1 MLSSRIDCI
10 KNCLN
15 AVLADN
21 KKLENELGELRAFC
35 LRDIMKQTEQIENF
49 RHMLEKN
56 NELINKLMDEYAD
69 YRIERRS
76 ADELRAGITQSL
88 FNLNR
93 AIQAWGL
100 PAQP

>member
-1 MLSSRIDCI
+1 MENR
-10 KNCLN
+10 LN

-21 KKLENELGELRAFC
+21 KKLENELGELQAFC
-35 LRDIMKQTEQIENF
+35 LTKQMEQIENF
-49 RHMLEKN
+49 HHMLEKN

-69 YRIERRS
+69 YRTERRI
-76 ADELRAGITQSL
+76 ADELRARIAQSL

>member
-1 MLSSRIDCI
+1 ME
-10 KNCLN
+10 NHLN

-35 LRDIMKQTEQIENF
+35 LRNVMKQMEQIENF
-49 RHMLEKN
+49 HHMLEKN

-69 YRIERRS
+69 YHSERRT
-76 ADELRAGITQSL
+76 ADELRAGIAQSL
-88 FNLNR
+88 FDLNR